1 MSELYSNSEKDM
13 ILQSL
18 KVAIARVP
26 WIKFAYKRYQE
37 ILTEFLIR
45 RSSDHVFVV
54 SELNSSPNSLDRLG
68 LMHGTDK
75 VSPLFGSVG
84 VAWPPHGYTRFY
96 NLVFRNMTNQTLVVL
111 ECGIGSTSSEIS
123 SNMGPQGI
131 PGASLRMWRDYFL
144 EAHVIGGDIDR
155 NILFCDERIRSFHLN
170 QTDPDSINGFLGEIG
185 DVQLDIIIDDGLH
198 TFDAGRFL
206 FEHMWHKLS
215 LGGLY
220 FIEDVEQKYLRQYIC
235 YFARSGLSASI
246 VRFSARQSWFDNNCL
261 IMIEKISS

>member
-1 MSELYSNSEKDM
+1 M
-13 ILQSL
+13 ILQSFT
-18 KVAIARVP
+18 VAIARIP

-45 RSSDHVFVV
+45 YSSDHVFVV
-54 SELNSSPNSLDRLG
+54 SELNSRPNSLDRLG
-68 LMHGTDK
+68 FMHGTDK

-96 NLVFRNMTNQTLVVL
+96 DLVFRNMINQRLVVL
-111 ECGIGSTSSEIS
+111 ECGIGSTSSEVS

-155 NILFCDERIRSFHLN
+155 NILFCDERIRSFYLD
-170 QTDPDSINGFLGEIG
+170 QTDPDSINRFLRDIG

-198 TFDAGRFL
+198 TFDAGRCL
-206 FEHMWHKLS
+206 FENVWHKLS
-215 LGGLY
+215 VGGFY
-220 FIEDVEQKYLRQYIC
+220 FIEDVEQKYLRQYIR

-246 VRFSARQSWFDNNCL
+246 VRISARHSWFDNNCL
-261 IMIEKISS
+261 IMIQKTSS